1 MNASFQ
7 SAARSAAIVAAVLS
21 GLTACP
27 FGPEPLQLEP
37 GCNPLL
43 AGFDCMLPYPSDFH
57 VVADPSLPS
66 GRRVQLSRAAE
77 LTDKDGYSADVNDWR
92 PSDGF
97 SRLPPIVAVLG
108 TAVTADGLVGLF
120 GDYGA
125 TRGPGSKTIVLD
137 ATTLEFV
144 AHFVDLDA
152 RASDP
157 QRQAIVLRPMTQLQ
171 ERHRYLV
178 ALQDVRTPDGK
189 VAPVPE
195 GFRRLRD
202 ADVGED
208 PLLKPLLERY
218 QREIFPL
225 LDRAGVK
232 RETLQLAWDFTTG
245 SEQYATEDMLRGREL
260 VLAELALHPPVVEAI
275 EVVENEYAYR
285 WRRVNG
291 TLRGPLLMKSPG
303 SGAELARDAD
313 GKVQLNGTVSFPFT
327 AIVPA
332 SVRDGSGPA
341 PVMQFG
347 HGVFGSQ
354 AELENEVTSQ
364 IVERLGV
371 VAFSVDWW
379 GMSASDLGFVIGA
392 VGDDVY
398 NSVAFSDRVVQGMA
412 NWLALTA
419 AIQGSLREQPAF
431 QRTTTAQPPA
441 TVPLYDLQPIRFL
454 GISQGHILGGVYTAL
469 NPQIDRAIL
478 HAGGAGWTH
487 IMFRSLP
494 FERFLFLM
502 DMSVPDKL
510 DQQKLVASMAAHFD
524 RIDPATY
531 SRFVLR
537 DELPSGPAGNA
548 GQRRILIQTGIADT
562 NVPTFTAC
570 LHARQLGIPLLTP
583 SPRTS
588 WGLPDMAAPVDG
600 SAAVIF
606 DMGVDDAFA
615 AAAQPPP
622 LNDVH
627 NGMRLVPEVLDQMDT
642 FLRTGQVVNPCDGI
656 CRLQV
661 E

>member
-1 MNASFQ
+1 VNARLVSIAGSFTVM
-7 SAARSAAIVAAVLS
+7 A
-21 GLTACP
+21 GLLVHLAACP

-66 GRRVQLSRAAE
+66 GRRVQLGRAAE
-77 LTDKDGYSADVNDWR
+77 LNDKDGFSADVNDWR

-108 TAVTADGLVGLF
+108 TAVTDQGLVGLF
-120 GDYGA
+120 GDYAA
-125 TRGPGSKTIVLD
+125 TQKSDSKTIVLD
-137 ATTLEFV
+137 ASTLEFV

-152 RASDP
+152 RATDA
-157 QRQAIVLRPMTQLQ
+157 QRQAIVMRPMTQLQ

-178 ALQDVRTPDGK
+178 ALQDVRMPDGK
-189 VAPVPE
+189 AAPAPE

-202 ADVGED
+202 ANVGED
-208 PLLKPLLERY
+208 PVLKPLLERY
-218 QREIFPL
+218 QSEIFPL
-225 LDRAGVK
+225 LERAGVK
-232 RETLQLAWDFTTG
+232 RDTLQLAWDFTTG

-260 VLAELALHPPVVEAI
+260 VLAELALHPPVVESI
-275 EVVENEYAYR
+275 EVTENEYAYR
-285 WRRVNG
+285 WRRVVG
-291 TLRGPLLMKSPG
+291 TLRGPMLMKSPA
-303 SGAELARDAD
+303 SGAELSRAQD
-313 GKVQLNGTVSFPFT
+313 GKVQLNGTVSFPFI

-354 AELENEVTSQ
+354 AELDNEVTGQ
-364 IVERLGV
+364 VVERLGV

-379 GMSASDLGFVIGA
+379 GMSASDLGFVVGA

-412 NWLALTA
+412 NWLSLTA

-431 QRTTTAQPPA
+431 QRTTTQPPA
-441 TVPLYDLQPIRFL
+441 TTPLYDVQPIHFL
-454 GISQGHILGGVYTAL
+454 GISQGHILGGVYAAL

-502 DMSVPDKL
+502 DLSVPDKL
-510 DQQKLVASMAAHFD
+510 DQQKLVATMAAHFD

-531 SRFVLR
+531 AHYVLR

-548 GQRRILIQTGIADT
+548 GQRRVLIQTGIADT

-583 SPRTS
+583 SPRTV
-588 WGLPDMAAPVDG
+588 WGLPAMTAPVDG

-606 DMGVDDAFA
+606 DMGIDDAFA

-627 NGMRLVPEVLDQMDT
+627 NGMRLVPEVLDQMDA
-642 FLRTGQVVNPCDGI
+642 FLRTGQVINPCAGV
-656 CRLQV
+656 CHLQV